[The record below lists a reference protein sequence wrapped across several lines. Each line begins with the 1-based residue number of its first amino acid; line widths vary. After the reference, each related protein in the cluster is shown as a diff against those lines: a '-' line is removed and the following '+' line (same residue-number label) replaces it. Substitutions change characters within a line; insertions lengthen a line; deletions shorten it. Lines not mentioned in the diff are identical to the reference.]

1 MANSLVQ
8 CEKQDLADPT
18 TVVMDLLATSDVHT
32 HDELTVQICLS
43 HFSRPTF
50 EGLPEQ
56 GQDWVTTQVQS
67 WGWYL
72 PALLLSC
79 LALPLSKCIRHAHSR
94 DLHSFHAIVIAYQI
108 SRQGNHIL
116 LYIACTQP

>member
-8 CEKQDLADPT
+8 CEKQDFADPT
-18 TVVMDLLATSDVHT
+18 AKVTDLLVMSDMHT

-43 HFSRPTF
+43 HFSRPTC

-67 WGWYL
+67 WG
-72 PALLLSC
+72 
-79 LALPLSKCIRHAHSR
+79 
-94 DLHSFHAIVIAYQI
+94 
-108 SRQGNHIL
+108 
-116 LYIACTQP
+116 